1 MRYLKFSYKGQ
12 KGIGLL
18 EDNCVYPLMNNDSW
32 IKSMIVFL
40 EENYP
45 VKRGESI
52 SLDEVKIL
60 SPIEYPRRNIICLG
74 KNYREHAL
82 EMKGKIT
89 DAVVVPDYPIYFS
102 KACNKT
108 IGDGDIIT
116 GHKGVSE
123 MVDYEVELAIIIGK
137 EGVNI
142 PKNQVKDHIF
152 GYTIANDVSARDLQK
167 DHFQWLKGKSLDG
180 FCPLGPVVIDK
191 NDVMYPPSLGI
202 KCFVNDELRQSAK
215 TDELIFDIDTIVSDL
230 SKGMTLLPG
239 DIILT
244 GTPSGVGMGFKPPK
258 YLSSGDV
265 IKCEIEKIGILINSL
280 E

>member
-108 IGDGDIIT
+108 IGYGDVIT
-116 GHKGVSE
+116 GHKDVSE

-137 EGVNI
+137 EGINI
-142 PKNQVKDHIF
+142 AKDKVKDHIF
-152 GYTIANDVSARDLQK
+152 GYTIANDISARDLQK

-180 FCPLGPVVIDK
+180 FCPLGPVVVDK
-191 NDVMYPPSLGI
+191 SDVMYPPSLDI

-215 TDELIFDIDTIVSDL
+215 TDDLIFDVDTIVSDL